1 MIKSKRVMRRQIL
14 SKLYDLLQEQSPMFY
29 TRETFINGELSLHEI
44 DAICAFRY
52 NSPVEELRRALD
64 RLEEG
69 TFGICLGCKAA
80 ISQEV
85 LDDDPTQRICTACEQ
100 KYIHV
105 HQPPL
110 VQHPL
115 IAR

>member
-14 SKLYDLLQEQSPMFY
+14 SKLYDLLHEQSPVFY
-29 TRETFINGELSLHEI
+29 SRETFVNGEVSFHAL
-44 DAICAFRY
+44 DAIVAFRY
-52 NSPVEELRRALD
+52 SPDVEELRRALD
-64 RLEEG
+64 RLDEG
-69 TFGICLGCKAA
+69 TFGICLSCKST

-85 LDDDPTQRICTACEQ
+85 LDNDPTQRICTACEQ

-105 HQPPL
+105 REPQYAHQ
-110 VQHPL
+110 QM